1 MTCTCVEYA
10 PEMKTLLSNVGKKFW
25 LTVFLA
31 IIGTV
36 FVYVAVR
43 TGPLAPVSVTTTTVP
58 RLPLSPTVSGIGL
71 IEARRSHKIGAIYP
85 GRLKTVSVQPGDAV
99 GAGQILGEL
108 DAVDLQDRLAAQ
120 TAAIARAKAQLR
132 EAEAKAV
139 FASAQ
144 AARYGELGQ
153 SRLVSAESAEAKRQ
167 EQRAADAGR
176 DAARQELA
184 RLQAERGG
192 QQRQL
197 DSLRLI
203 SPIDG
208 IVVRRD
214 ADPGTTVV
222 AGQTVLEVVDPAE
235 IWINARI
242 DQKNGHRLRTGLPAR
257 ISLRSRASTALSGT
271 VARIEPYADA
281 VTEELLVKIAFAPL
295 PARWPAIGEIA
306 ETAVSLPPLPVAP
319 VLPNAAIH
327 RVDGVLGVWLLEDG
341 DLRFTPVETGAS
353 DLNGRLQVT
362 RGLRGGETVVLY
374 SDSPLT
380 AASRVKV
387 AAKAEP

>member
-1 MTCTCVEYA
+1 
-10 PEMKTLLSNVGKKFW
+10 MKTLLSNTGKKFW
-25 LTVFLA
+25 LTIFLA
-31 IIGTV
+31 AIGAV

-43 TGPLAPVSVTTTTVP
+43 TGPLAPVPVTTTTVQ
-58 RLPLSPTVSGIGL
+58 RLALSPAVSGIGL
-71 IEARRSHKIGAIYP
+71 VEARRSHKIGAIYP
-85 GRLKTVSVQPGDAV
+85 GRLKTVAVQPGDAV

-108 DAVDLQDRLAAQ
+108 DAVDLQDRLSAQ
-120 TAAIARAKAQLR
+120 TAAIARAQAQLR
-132 EAEAKAV
+132 EAEARAA
-139 FASAQ
+139 FAGAQ
-144 AARYGELGQ
+144 AARYGELGR

-203 SPIDG
+203 SPING

-235 IWINARI
+235 IWINTRI
-242 DQKNGHRLRTGLPAR
+242 DQKNGHGLRTGLPAR
-257 ISLRSRASTALSGT
+257 ISLRSRAGSALSGT

-281 VTEELLVKIAFAPL
+281 VTEELLVKVAFAPP
-295 PARWPAIGEIA
+295 PARWPAIGEVA
-306 ETAVSLPPLPVAP
+306 ETAVVLPSLPVAP

-327 RVDGVLGVWLLEDG
+327 RVDGVLGVWLLEHG
-341 DLRFTPVETGAS
+341 DLRFMPIETGAS
-353 DLNGRLQVT
+353 DLDGQLQVT

-374 SDSPLT
+374 SEHPLT

-387 AAKAEP
+387 SAKEEP